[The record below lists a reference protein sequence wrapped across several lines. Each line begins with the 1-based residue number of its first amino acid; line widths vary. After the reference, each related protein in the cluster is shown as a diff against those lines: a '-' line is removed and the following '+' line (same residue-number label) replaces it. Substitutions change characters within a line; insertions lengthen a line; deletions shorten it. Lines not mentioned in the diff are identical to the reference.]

1 MWLSFEV
8 YFTVTLMSKLNIDLT
23 TLVTNE
29 TGERGGKLGDT
40 NQEREWKETKK
51 KYTIYIT
58 DQWKSPQIL
67 KIEK

>member
-40 NQEREWKETKK
+40 NQERE
-51 KYTIYIT
+51 
-58 DQWKSPQIL
+58 
-67 KIEK
+67 

>member
-29 TGERGGKLGDT
+29 TGEREGKLGDT
-40 NQEREWKETKK
+40 NQERE
-51 KYTIYIT
+51 
-58 DQWKSPQIL
+58 
-67 KIEK
+67 